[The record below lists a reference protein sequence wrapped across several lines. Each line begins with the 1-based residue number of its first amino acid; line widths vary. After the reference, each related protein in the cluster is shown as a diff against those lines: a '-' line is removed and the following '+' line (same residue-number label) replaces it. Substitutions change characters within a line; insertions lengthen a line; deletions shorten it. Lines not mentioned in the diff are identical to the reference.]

1 MPLKKTK
8 PYAYGPQK
16 QRSATTR
23 VYECEDC
30 SGCPVK
36 ADCTYGEGNRS
47 IQFIS
52 ALEEWKQ
59 VMGDRMSGGKG
70 KRMSRNRGVAI
81 ESVFGMLKANDGL
94 NRLVM
99 RGKEMVNVE
108 VGLKSIAHNLRKMR
122 TDIIGRLLTHML
134 GAYMVGAHSTG

>member
-1 MPLKKTK
+1 MNI
-8 PYAYGPQK
+8 AAR
-16 QRSATTR
+16 RS
-23 VYECEDC
+23 
-30 SGCPVK
+30 

-59 VMGDRMSGGKG
+59 VMGDRMSEGKG
-70 KRMSRNRGVAI
+70 KQMSRNRGVAI

-122 TDIIGRLLTHML
+122 SDIIGRLLTHML
-134 GAYMVGAHSTG
+134 GAYMVGACPTG